1 MIVPTYNDEQILH
14 ELLDDWP
21 SVKRKAKKLGEKL
34 MKTMPK
40 SRFAQELGKLEG
52 QGDTHRTKNGNTW
65 SICAYCQT
73 GAKTWWSVCYCEVE
87 NDYGTKSYYYLRGVN
102 TPHPYYV
109 ELIPHAIR
117 RLRERFIN
125 TFQEAYFA
133 ERNITE
139 LVSLAVFDR
148 HECGIFFK
156 AGKIRHGLF
165 EPFSDGDGNTPGVV
179 LMQHSM
185 FYARMTPY
193 GNIILK
199 TFITPDAK
207 KDTPKNE
214 FTLMLFGIYKTFNMP
229 KGKNSEEERTKI
241 LAGIW
246 QTIPTMRHHLDY
258 ILEKVVPMLP

>member
-1 MIVPTYNDEQILH
+1 MIVPTYNDEQTLH

-40 SRFAQELGKLEG
+40 SRFVQELGKLEG

-133 ERNITE
+133 ERNIAE
-139 LVSLAVFDR
+139 LVGRVRPPRMWYFLQ
-148 HECGIFFK
+148 G
-156 AGKIRHGLF
+156 GKD
-165 EPFSDGDGNTPGVV
+165 PSW
-179 LMQHSM
+179 
-185 FYARMTPY
+185 
-193 GNIILK
+193 
-199 TFITPDAK
+199 FI
-207 KDTPKNE
+207 
-214 FTLMLFGIYKTFNMP
+214 
-229 KGKNSEEERTKI
+229 
-241 LAGIW
+241 
-246 QTIPTMRHHLDY
+246 
-258 ILEKVVPMLP
+258 